1 MMVESRKLE
10 QVRGIYGMLNHI
22 LWQCERSEHY
32 NYTPWSKGEDRELFE
47 RKEDGWEFFE
57 SELSEVEEAAQYAFV
72 WDTDTLDKLERI
84 IGEVRRFVKSFET
97 PGVAKRWLEINP
109 KLNYFDPVYDV
120 IEEDPDTYLKVEN
133 GQFGNGETT
142 IHFGCHPTVKDLLER
157 KAYFDAIKK
166 ENEEQNNQFSEE
178 RIFQNEVVR
187 TLGMVMAHDFP
198 ELR

>member
-1 MMVESRKLE
+1 M
-10 QVRGIYGMLNHI
+10 G
-22 LWQCERSEHY
+22 
-32 NYTPWSKGEDRELFE
+32 D
-47 RKEDGWEFFE
+47 
-57 SELSEVEEAAQYAFV
+57 A
-72 WDTDTLDKLERI
+72 DTLGKLERI
-84 IGEVRRFVKSFET
+84 IGEVRWFVKNFET
-97 PGVAKRWLEINP
+97 PGVAERWLEINP

-120 IEEDPDTYLKVEN
+120 IEEDSDLYLEIEN
-133 GQFGNGETT
+133 GQWKMWETT